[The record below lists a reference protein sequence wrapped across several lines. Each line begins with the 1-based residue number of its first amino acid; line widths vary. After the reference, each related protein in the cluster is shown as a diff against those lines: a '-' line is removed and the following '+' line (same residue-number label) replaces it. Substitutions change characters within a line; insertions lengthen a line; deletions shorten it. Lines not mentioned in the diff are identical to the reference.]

1 MLLIALGVGLLGI
14 IGFAII
20 FAGMAVLI
28 SAIVAIS
35 LISFLILSAVLG
47 EQYAGLSLFLCVP
60 IGVIGAITLFSRG
73 GDK

>member
-47 EQYAGLSLFLCVP
+47 EQYAGLSLFLCVL